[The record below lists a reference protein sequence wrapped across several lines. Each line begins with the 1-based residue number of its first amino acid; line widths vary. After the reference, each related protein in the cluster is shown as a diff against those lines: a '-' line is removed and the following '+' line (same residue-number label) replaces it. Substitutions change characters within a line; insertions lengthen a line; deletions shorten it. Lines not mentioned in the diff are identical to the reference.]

1 MASSFSIVAPDLW
14 YYPYLRKFALL
25 MVIEFLL
32 LAFSL
37 TWFGF
42 VASRGKSTSFG
53 TFFYTFFAFQCI
65 DVKLETFLI
74 VINLIYIPEKSD
86 NIRNSEYVLK
96 YSSEGYEKVL
106 DRQIMVQY
114 SILLNNQS
122 AMLEDCCSVQL
133 KGKGKGGSIWRVVT
147 TFHVLS

>member
-1 MASSFSIVAPDLW
+1 MIWVCSFEGEINFVW
-14 YYPYLRKFALL
+14 HFFFTH
-25 MVIEFLL
+25 FLH
-32 LAFSL
+32 FSY
-37 TWFGF
+37 
-42 VASRGKSTSFG
+42 S
-53 TFFYTFFAFQCI
+53 
-65 DVKLETFLI
+65 FLI

-86 NIRNSEYVLK
+86 NIRNPEYVLK

-133 KGKGKGGSIWRVVT
+133 KGKGKGGSI
-147 TFHVLS
+147 